1 MNSILTIKN
10 NESHF
15 IIQFLIK
22 RGFKK
27 FYFQTKITAP
37 PPKKFSF
44 PSLLG
49 IADQVSLKRKDNLC
63 VCVCVCVKF
72 GRAWLGHEE
81 YIFIFFN
88 LSNRNQ

>member
-15 IIQFLIK
+15 IIQFLTK
-22 RGFKK
+22 RGFKT

-37 PPKKFSF
+37 PQKKFSF

-49 IADQVSLKRKDNLC
+49 VADQFYLKRKNNLS
-63 VCVCVCVKF
+63 VCVCVKS

-81 YIFIFFN
+81 YISIFFN